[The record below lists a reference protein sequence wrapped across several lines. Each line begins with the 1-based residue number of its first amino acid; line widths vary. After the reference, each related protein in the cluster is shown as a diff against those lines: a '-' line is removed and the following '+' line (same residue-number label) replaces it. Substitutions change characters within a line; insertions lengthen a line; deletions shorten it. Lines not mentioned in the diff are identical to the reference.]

1 MNKLTS
7 LQLSQG
13 ITDLIVGLETDL
25 IANIAAYLAAGRIEE
40 DTAKW
45 KMKKLAE
52 LGKLTKQNAKT
63 ISEYAGKTPELLEL
77 TLQRAAN
84 SAIQELAPGLKR
96 MVQEGLIDKRATPSM
111 SGNMLNSLKMLQKQ
125 AKKDLNLTNTTM
137 KYKAKNAAMQVIN
150 RTAELANKQEYIDS
164 LNKAAGK
171 VVTGIEARQSAMRE
185 CIGEMTQKG
194 IPAFVDK
201 TGRNWTP
208 EAYTNMCIRSTVG
221 SVAKETQFSLMDEYG
236 LDLVE
241 VSSHSGARPLC
252 AKDQGKIFNRNGGG
266 GYTTDLDGKRIKFYA
281 WRSSSYGKPAGLL
294 GINCGHQIYPF
305 LPGISVQTYFP
316 YDEKENAEQ
325 YEKICNQRALER
337 KVRASKRECTSLDT
351 LGDKEGFGK
360 AAYKLKQQEQQ
371 LKSYCEKNG
380 LAYKP
385 DRTAT
390 PGYGRSQA
398 AKTTASYKAAVK
410 AEQEKIKQLE
420 IDKFDNTVI
429 IDKYKSSKK
438 FKLSEEISPD
448 LAKQSGVKIIK
459 SETISETVNGK
470 VTDAA
475 NKVIED
481 IKGLKGK
488 ILSFSYGDAG
498 EGALASCN
506 FNALTAQN
514 SIVLDEAIFSNSDA
528 LSKALSN
535 DYVTGLSYETD
546 NIESLIA
553 HEIGHAAH
561 NVLALKKC
569 GFKYGEPLTILQAEI
584 FKEER
589 EKIIEKVYEI
599 AFSDE
604 TVDEIFD
611 ACRKQLGKMAENPSE
626 LISQSFGNYYYGTT
640 KSPIAT
646 KIVKYFKKELKSDE

>member
-63 ISEYAGKTPELLEL
+63 IAEYAGKTPELLEL

-96 MVQEGLIDKRATPSM
+96 MMQEGLVDKRATPSM

-125 AKKDLNLTNTTM
+125 AKKDLNITNTTM

-164 LNKAAGK
+164 LNKVAGK
-171 VVTGIEARQSAMRE
+171 VVTGIEARQSAMRQ
-185 CIGEMTQKG
+185 CISEMTDKG

-201 TGRNWTP
+201 KGRNWTP

-221 SVAKETQFSLMDEYG
+221 SVAKETQFAVMDDYG

-266 GYTTDLDGKRIKFYA
+266 GYTTDLDGKRIKFYS
-281 WRSSSYGKPAGLL
+281 WRSSSYGKPAGIL

-337 KVRASKRECTSLDT
+337 KVRASKRECTALDT
-351 LGDKEGFGK
+351 LGDKEGFDR

-380 LAYKP
+380 LTYKP

-410 AEQEKIKQLE
+410 AEQEQIKLIDVDKSAESGIIKTRQLAQKKKFNYRDFDE
-420 IDKFDNTVI
+420 VIDVKSVDDLKAFTAEKMGISHISGIDKLKNGKQAHELLSTVEELSQMHGKRFSRISMIDYGDNNIV
-429 IDKYKSSKK
+429 
-438 FKLSEEISPD
+438 
-448 LAKQSGVKIIK
+448 A
-459 SETISETVNGK
+459 ETVGNELRLN
-470 VTDAA
+470 VQYL
-475 NKVIED
+475 NRP
-481 IKGLKGK
+481 
-488 ILSFSYGDAG
+488 
-498 EGALASCN
+498 GALKA
-506 FNALTAQN
+506 
-514 SIVLDEAIFSNSDA
+514 ILDEWDA
-528 LSKALSN
+528 SGYIPKGCNVN
-535 DYVTGLSYETD
+535 DYVAKHEYYHLLTQDMIDEPHSKIETLVKRAVNDRCEIISENGRYDCYEFVADLLSAKT
-546 NIESLIA
+546 L
-553 HEIGHAAH
+553 
-561 NVLALKKC
+561 
-569 GFKYGEPLTILQAEI
+569 
-584 FKEER
+584 
-589 EKIIEKVYEI
+589 
-599 AFSDE
+599 
-604 TVDEIFD
+604 
-611 ACRKQLGKMAENPSE
+611 
-626 LISQSFGNYYYGTT
+626 T
-640 KSPIAT
+640 KSQKKLKDSIM
-646 KIVKYFKKELKSDE
+646 KILETRR

>member
-63 ISEYAGKTPELLEL
+63 IAEYAGKTPELLEL

-96 MVQEGLIDKRATPSM
+96 MVQEGLIDRRATPSM

-164 LNKAAGK
+164 LNKATGK

-201 TGRNWTP
+201 NGRNWTP

-337 KVRASKRECTSLDT
+337 KVRASKRECTTLDT
-351 LGDKEGFGK
+351 LGDKEGFDK

-380 LAYKP
+380 LTYKP
-385 DRTAT
+385 DRMAT

-410 AEQEKIKQLE
+410 AEQEQIKL
-420 IDKFDNTVI
+420 IDVDKFDNTVI

-459 SETISETVNGK
+459 SETISETVNEK

-514 SIVLDEAIFSNSDA
+514 SIVLNEAIFSNSDA

>member
-13 ITDLIVGLETDL
+13 IADLIVGLETDL
-25 IANIAAYLAAGRIEE
+25 IANIAAYLAAGKIEE

-63 ISEYAGKTPELLEL
+63 IAEYAGKTPELLEL

-96 MVQEGLIDKRATPSM
+96 MVQEGLIDRRATPSM
-111 SGNMLNSLKMLQKQ
+111 SSNMLNSLKMLQKQ

-164 LNKAAGK
+164 LNKATGK

-201 TGRNWTP
+201 NGRNWSP

-236 LDLVE
+236 LDLIE

-294 GINCGHQIYPF
+294 GINCGHQLYPF

-351 LGDKEGFGK
+351 LGDKEGFDK

-410 AEQEKIKQLE
+410 AEQEQIKL
-420 IDKFDNTVI
+420 IDVDNSAVNDI
-429 IDKYKSSKK
+429 IRSSGKGKSINKSEHYYENYGEVNINDGKAVSSELKK
-438 FKLSEEISPD
+438 FITEESQSPIEKCRVINKRGKMYTVYGDEYTVNTGLLGDEMDGSINIHNHVKGQSQYSFSKEDLVESIRDGSYISYACDEKYLYTMIIKNKTPAD
-448 LAKQSGVKIIK
+448 LAEQLYEEARLEV
-459 SETISETVNGK
+459 
-470 VTDAA
+470 D
-475 NKVIED
+475 D
-481 IKGLKGK
+481 IL
-488 ILSFSYGDAG
+488 F
-498 EGALASCN
+498 
-506 FNALTAQN
+506 
-514 SIVLDEAIFSNSDA
+514 
-528 LSKALSN
+528 
-535 DYVTGLSYETD
+535 
-546 NIESLIA
+546 
-553 HEIGHAAH
+553 H
-561 NVLALKKC
+561 N
-569 GFKYGEPLTILQAEI
+569 P
-584 FKEER
+584 
-589 EKIIEKVYEI
+589 
-599 AFSDE
+599 
-604 TVDEIFD
+604 
-611 ACRKQLGKMAENPSE
+611 E
-626 LISQSFGNYYYGTT
+626 LIPLGDEQHERIKRACEKLG
-640 KSPIAT
+640 IAY
-646 KIVKYFKKELKSDE
+646 KRSKLP

>member
-25 IANIAAYLAAGRIEE
+25 IANIAAYLAAGKIEE

-63 ISEYAGKTPELLEL
+63 IAEYAGKTPELLEL

-96 MVQEGLIDKRATPSM
+96 MMQEGLVDKRATPSM

-125 AKKDLNLTNTTM
+125 AKKDLNITNTTM

-164 LNKAAGK
+164 LNKVAGK
-171 VVTGIEARQSAMRE
+171 VVTGIEARQSAMRQ
-185 CIGEMTQKG
+185 CISEMTDKG

-201 TGRNWTP
+201 KGRNWTP

-221 SVAKETQFSLMDEYG
+221 SVAKETQFAVMDDYG

-266 GYTTDLDGKRIKFYA
+266 GYTTDLDGKRIKFYS
-281 WRSSSYGKPAGLL
+281 WRSSSYGKPAGIL

-316 YDEKENAEQ
+316 YGEKENAEQ

-337 KVRASKRECTSLDT
+337 KVRASKRECTALDT
-351 LGDKEGFGK
+351 LGDKEGFDR

-380 LAYKP
+380 LTYKP

-410 AEQEKIKQLE
+410 AEQEQIKLIDVDKSAESGIIKTRQLAQKKKFNYRDFDE
-420 IDKFDNTVI
+420 VIDVKSVDDLKAFTAEKMGISHISGIDKLKNGKQAHELLSTVEELSQMHGKRFSRISMIDYGDNNIV
-429 IDKYKSSKK
+429 
-438 FKLSEEISPD
+438 
-448 LAKQSGVKIIK
+448 A
-459 SETISETVNGK
+459 ETVGNELRLN
-470 VTDAA
+470 VQYL
-475 NKVIED
+475 NRP
-481 IKGLKGK
+481 
-488 ILSFSYGDAG
+488 
-498 EGALASCN
+498 GALKA
-506 FNALTAQN
+506 
-514 SIVLDEAIFSNSDA
+514 ILDEWDA
-528 LSKALSN
+528 SGYIPKGCNVN
-535 DYVTGLSYETD
+535 DYVAKHEYYHLLTQDMIDEPHSKIETLVKRAVNDRCEIISENGRYDCYEFVADLLSAKT
-546 NIESLIA
+546 L
-553 HEIGHAAH
+553 
-561 NVLALKKC
+561 
-569 GFKYGEPLTILQAEI
+569 
-584 FKEER
+584 
-589 EKIIEKVYEI
+589 
-599 AFSDE
+599 
-604 TVDEIFD
+604 
-611 ACRKQLGKMAENPSE
+611 
-626 LISQSFGNYYYGTT
+626 T
-640 KSPIAT
+640 KSQKKLKDSIM
-646 KIVKYFKKELKSDE
+646 KILETRR

>member
-13 ITDLIVGLETDL
+13 IADLIVGLETDL
-25 IANIAAYLAAGRIEE
+25 IANIAAYLAAGKIEE

-63 ISEYAGKTPELLEL
+63 IAEYAGKTPELLEL

-96 MVQEGLIDKRATPSM
+96 MVQEGLIDRRATPSM

-164 LNKAAGK
+164 LNKATGK

-305 LPGISVQTYFP
+305 LPSISVQTYFP

-351 LGDKEGFGK
+351 LGDKEGFDK

-380 LAYKP
+380 LTYKP

-410 AEQEKIKQLE
+410 AEQDQIKLLENDESDIIGQVRRTAKSAVINKKVIPYNKLDDKIKNSFDQGLKNAHPDVARVLSTIKE
-420 IDKFDNTVI
+420 KTDYIYSDSRKSYYRPLLNYVSIKKGIPPGTLAHELFHKIDKMNNIT
-429 IDKYKSSKK
+429 
-438 FKLSEEISPD
+438 SP
-448 LAKQSGVKIIK
+448 
-459 SETISETVNGK
+459 N
-470 VTDAA
+470 
-475 NKVIED
+475 
-481 IKGLKGK
+481 
-488 ILSFSYGDAG
+488 SY
-498 EGALASCN
+498 
-506 FNALTAQN
+506 
-514 SIVLDEAIFSNSDA
+514 I
-528 LSKALSN
+528 SKALADDWNNLLTASKGN
-535 DYVTGLSYETD
+535 IVAYLANRYPKAFTLDVKGRVILKNKYRGISDIISGLTKD
-546 NIESLIA
+546 NINLGFHHSAKYWSVSGKLEKEAWAQFGRVYFDNDSEVVKMMQDIFTNFDQSA
-553 HEIGHAAH
+553 IM
-561 NVLALKKC
+561 ALK
-569 GFKYGEPLTILQAEI
+569 G
-584 FKEER
+584 
-589 EKIIEKVYEI
+589 
-599 AFSDE
+599 
-604 TVDEIFD
+604 
-611 ACRKQLGKMAENPSE
+611 
-626 LISQSFGNYYYGTT
+626 
-640 KSPIAT
+640 
-646 KIVKYFKKELKSDE
+646 VK

>member
-351 LGDKEGFGK
+351 LGDKEGFDK

>member
-63 ISEYAGKTPELLEL
+63 IAEYAGKTPELLEL

-96 MVQEGLIDKRATPSM
+96 MVQEGLIDRRATPSM
-111 SGNMLNSLKMLQKQ
+111 SDNMLNSLKMLQKQ

-185 CIGEMTQKG
+185 CISKMTQKG

-201 TGRNWTP
+201 NGRNWSP

-221 SVAKETQFSLMDEYG
+221 SVAKETQFSIMDEYG

-266 GYTTDLDGKRIKFYA
+266 GYTTDLDGKRIKFYS

-351 LGDKEGFGK
+351 LGDKEGFDK

-380 LAYKP
+380 LTYKP

-398 AKTTASYKAAVK
+398 AKTTVSYKAAVK
-410 AEQEKIKQLE
+410 AEQEQIKLIDVDKSAESGIIKTRQLAQKKKFNYRDFDE
-420 IDKFDNTVI
+420 VIDVKSVDDLKAFTAEKMGISHISGIDKLKNGKQAHELLSTVEELSQMHGKRFSRISMIDYGDNNIV
-429 IDKYKSSKK
+429 
-438 FKLSEEISPD
+438 
-448 LAKQSGVKIIK
+448 A
-459 SETISETVNGK
+459 ETVGNELRLN
-470 VTDAA
+470 VQYL
-475 NKVIED
+475 NRP
-481 IKGLKGK
+481 
-488 ILSFSYGDAG
+488 
-498 EGALASCN
+498 GALKA
-506 FNALTAQN
+506 
-514 SIVLDEAIFSNSDA
+514 ILDEWDA
-528 LSKALSN
+528 SGYIPKGCNVN
-535 DYVTGLSYETD
+535 DYVAKHEYYHLLTQDMIDEPHSKIETLIKRAVNDRCEIISENGRYDCYEFVADLLSAKT
-546 NIESLIA
+546 L
-553 HEIGHAAH
+553 
-561 NVLALKKC
+561 
-569 GFKYGEPLTILQAEI
+569 
-584 FKEER
+584 
-589 EKIIEKVYEI
+589 
-599 AFSDE
+599 
-604 TVDEIFD
+604 
-611 ACRKQLGKMAENPSE
+611 
-626 LISQSFGNYYYGTT
+626 T
-640 KSPIAT
+640 KSQKKLKDSIM
-646 KIVKYFKKELKSDE
+646 KILETRR

>member
-63 ISEYAGKTPELLEL
+63 IAEYAGKTPELLEL

-96 MVQEGLIDKRATPSM
+96 MVQEGLIDRRATPSM
-111 SGNMLNSLKMLQKQ
+111 SDNMLNSLKMLQKQ

-185 CIGEMTQKG
+185 CISEMTQKG

-201 TGRNWTP
+201 NGRNWSP
-208 EAYTNMCIRSTVG
+208 EAYTNMCIRSTLG

-266 GYTTDLDGKRIKFYA
+266 GYTTDLDGKRIKFYS

-351 LGDKEGFGK
+351 LGDKEGFDK

-371 LKSYCEKNG
+371 LKSYCEKNW

-398 AKTTASYKAAVK
+398 AKTTAGYKRQLEVEKLKTELFDVDKCTDDVIMKLNGKLSDREARQWYLEQDRRIPEMIDKTLPLEEQAK
-410 AEQEKIKQLE
+410 QAFELRNKFRTQTRDLMKDQEKRKKLDRE
-420 IDKFDNTVI
+420 EPN
-429 IDKYKSSKK
+429 KSFEELINKK
-438 FKLSEEISPD
+438 MREKKLSREEAYKD
-448 LAKQSGVKIIK
+448 IIK
-459 SETISETVNGK
+459 TASKTRKTVNEK
-470 VTDAA
+470 L
-475 NKVIED
+475 
-481 IKGLKGK
+481 GL
-488 ILSFSYGDAG
+488 
-498 EGALASCN
+498 E
-506 FNALTAQN
+506 
-514 SIVLDEAIFSNSDA
+514 
-528 LSKALSN
+528 
-535 DYVTGLSYETD
+535 
-546 NIESLIA
+546 
-553 HEIGHAAH
+553 
-561 NVLALKKC
+561 
-569 GFKYGEPLTILQAEI
+569 
-584 FKEER
+584 
-589 EKIIEKVYEI
+589 
-599 AFSDE
+599 
-604 TVDEIFD
+604 
-611 ACRKQLGKMAENPSE
+611 
-626 LISQSFGNYYYGTT
+626 
-640 KSPIAT
+640 
-646 KIVKYFKKELKSDE
+646 

>member
-52 LGKLTKQNAKT
+52 LGKLTKQNVKT
-63 ISEYAGKTPELLEL
+63 IAEYAGKTPELLEL

-96 MVQEGLIDKRATPSM
+96 MVQEGLIDRRATPSM
-111 SGNMLNSLKMLQKQ
+111 SDNMLNSLKMLQKQ

-164 LNKAAGK
+164 LNKATGK

-201 TGRNWTP
+201 NGRNWTP

-236 LDLVE
+236 LDLIE

-351 LGDKEGFGK
+351 LGDKEGFDK

-380 LAYKP
+380 LTYKP

-410 AEQEKIKQLE
+410 AEQEQIKLIDVDKSAESGIIKTRQLAQKKKFNYRDFDE
-420 IDKFDNTVI
+420 VIDVKSVDDLKAFTAEKMGISHISGIDKLKNGKQAHELLSTVEELSQMHGKRFSRISMIDYGDNNIV
-429 IDKYKSSKK
+429 
-438 FKLSEEISPD
+438 
-448 LAKQSGVKIIK
+448 A
-459 SETISETVNGK
+459 ETVGNELRLN
-470 VTDAA
+470 VQYL
-475 NKVIED
+475 NRP
-481 IKGLKGK
+481 
-488 ILSFSYGDAG
+488 
-498 EGALASCN
+498 GALKA
-506 FNALTAQN
+506 
-514 SIVLDEAIFSNSDA
+514 ILDEWDA
-528 LSKALSN
+528 SGYIPKGCNVN
-535 DYVTGLSYETD
+535 DYVAKHEYYHLLTQDMIDEPHSKIETLIKRAVNDRCEIISENGRYDCYEFVADLLSAKT
-546 NIESLIA
+546 L
-553 HEIGHAAH
+553 
-561 NVLALKKC
+561 
-569 GFKYGEPLTILQAEI
+569 
-584 FKEER
+584 
-589 EKIIEKVYEI
+589 
-599 AFSDE
+599 
-604 TVDEIFD
+604 
-611 ACRKQLGKMAENPSE
+611 
-626 LISQSFGNYYYGTT
+626 T
-640 KSPIAT
+640 KSQKKLKDSIM
-646 KIVKYFKKELKSDE
+646 KILETRR

>member
-13 ITDLIVGLETDL
+13 MTDLIVGLETDL

-63 ISEYAGKTPELLEL
+63 IAEYAGKTPELLEL

-96 MVQEGLIDKRATPSM
+96 MVQEGLIDRRATPSM
-111 SGNMLNSLKMLQKQ
+111 SSNMLNSLKMLQKQ

-164 LNKAAGK
+164 LNKATGK

-201 TGRNWTP
+201 NGRNWSP

-266 GYTTDLDGKRIKFYA
+266 GYTTDLDGKRIKFYS

-316 YDEKENAEQ
+316 YDEKENAKQ

-337 KVRASKRECTSLDT
+337 KVRASKRECTTLDT
-351 LGDKEGFGK
+351 LGDKEGFDK

-371 LKSYCEKNG
+371 LKAYCQENG
-380 LAYKP
+380 LTYKP

-410 AEQEKIKQLE
+410 AEQEQIKL
-420 IDKFDNTVI
+420 IDVDNSAVNDI
-429 IDKYKSSKK
+429 IRSSGKGKSINKSEHYYENYGEVNINDGKAVSSELKK
-438 FKLSEEISPD
+438 FITEESQSPIEKCRVINKRGKMYTVYGDEYTVNTGLLGDEMDGSINIHNHVKGQSQYSFSKEDLVESIRDGSYISYACDEKYLYTMIIKNKTPAD
-448 LAKQSGVKIIK
+448 LAEQLYEEARLEV
-459 SETISETVNGK
+459 
-470 VTDAA
+470 D
-475 NKVIED
+475 D
-481 IKGLKGK
+481 IL
-488 ILSFSYGDAG
+488 F
-498 EGALASCN
+498 
-506 FNALTAQN
+506 
-514 SIVLDEAIFSNSDA
+514 
-528 LSKALSN
+528 
-535 DYVTGLSYETD
+535 
-546 NIESLIA
+546 
-553 HEIGHAAH
+553 H
-561 NVLALKKC
+561 N
-569 GFKYGEPLTILQAEI
+569 P
-584 FKEER
+584 
-589 EKIIEKVYEI
+589 
-599 AFSDE
+599 
-604 TVDEIFD
+604 
-611 ACRKQLGKMAENPSE
+611 E
-626 LISQSFGNYYYGTT
+626 LIPLGDEQHERIKRACEKLG
-640 KSPIAT
+640 IAY
-646 KIVKYFKKELKSDE
+646 KRSKLP

>member
-1 MNKLTS
+1 
-7 LQLSQG
+7 
-13 ITDLIVGLETDL
+13 
-25 IANIAAYLAAGRIEE
+25 
-40 DTAKW
+40 
-45 KMKKLAE
+45 
-52 LGKLTKQNAKT
+52 
-63 ISEYAGKTPELLEL
+63 
-77 TLQRAAN
+77 
-84 SAIQELAPGLKR
+84 
-96 MVQEGLIDKRATPSM
+96 M

-351 LGDKEGFGK
+351 LGDKEGFDK

-410 AEQEKIKQLE
+410 TEEDQIKLIDIDNSAVDDIIRSSGKGKSVNRSEHHYENYGEVDINDGKAVSSELKKFITEESESPIEKCRVINKRGKMYTVYGDEYTVNTGLLGDEMDGSINIHNHVKGQSQYSFSKEDLIESIRDGSYISYACDEKYLYTMIIKNKTPTDLAEQLYEEARLE
-420 IDKFDNTVI
+420 VD
-429 IDKYKSSKK
+429 
-438 FKLSEEISPD
+438 
-448 LAKQSGVKIIK
+448 
-459 SETISETVNGK
+459 
-470 VTDAA
+470 
-475 NKVIED
+475 D
-481 IKGLKGK
+481 IL
-488 ILSFSYGDAG
+488 F
-498 EGALASCN
+498 
-506 FNALTAQN
+506 
-514 SIVLDEAIFSNSDA
+514 
-528 LSKALSN
+528 
-535 DYVTGLSYETD
+535 
-546 NIESLIA
+546 
-553 HEIGHAAH
+553 H
-561 NVLALKKC
+561 N
-569 GFKYGEPLTILQAEI
+569 P
-584 FKEER
+584 
-589 EKIIEKVYEI
+589 
-599 AFSDE
+599 
-604 TVDEIFD
+604 
-611 ACRKQLGKMAENPSE
+611 E
-626 LISQSFGNYYYGTT
+626 LIPLGDEQHERIKRACEKLG
-640 KSPIAT
+640 IAY
-646 KIVKYFKKELKSDE
+646 KRSKLP

>member
-63 ISEYAGKTPELLEL
+63 IAEYAGKTPELLEL

-96 MVQEGLIDKRATPSM
+96 MVQEGLIDRRATPSM
-111 SGNMLNSLKMLQKQ
+111 SDNMLNSLKMLQKQ

-185 CIGEMTQKG
+185 CISKMTQKG

-201 TGRNWTP
+201 NGRNWSP

-221 SVAKETQFSLMDEYG
+221 SVAKETQFSIMDEYG

-266 GYTTDLDGKRIKFYA
+266 GYTTDLDGKRIKFYS

-316 YDEKENAEQ
+316 YDEKENAER

-351 LGDKEGFGK
+351 LGDKEGFDK

-380 LAYKP
+380 LTFKP

-398 AKTTASYKAAVK
+398 AKTTVSYKAAVK
-410 AEQEKIKQLE
+410 AEQEQIKL
-420 IDKFDNTVI
+420 IDVDNSAVNDI
-429 IDKYKSSKK
+429 IRASGKGKSINKSEHHYENYGEVDINDGKAVSSELKK
-438 FKLSEEISPD
+438 FITEESESPIEKCRVINKRGKMYTVYGDEYTVNTGLLGDEMDGSINIHNHVKGQSQYSFSKEDLIESIRDGSYISYACDEKYLYTMIIKNKIPAD
-448 LAKQSGVKIIK
+448 LAEQLYEEARLEV
-459 SETISETVNGK
+459 
-470 VTDAA
+470 D
-475 NKVIED
+475 D
-481 IKGLKGK
+481 IL
-488 ILSFSYGDAG
+488 F
-498 EGALASCN
+498 
-506 FNALTAQN
+506 
-514 SIVLDEAIFSNSDA
+514 
-528 LSKALSN
+528 
-535 DYVTGLSYETD
+535 
-546 NIESLIA
+546 
-553 HEIGHAAH
+553 H
-561 NVLALKKC
+561 N
-569 GFKYGEPLTILQAEI
+569 P
-584 FKEER
+584 
-589 EKIIEKVYEI
+589 
-599 AFSDE
+599 
-604 TVDEIFD
+604 
-611 ACRKQLGKMAENPSE
+611 E
-626 LISQSFGNYYYGTT
+626 LIPLGDEQHERIKRACEKLG
-640 KSPIAT
+640 IAY
-646 KIVKYFKKELKSDE
+646 KRSKLP

>member
-1 MNKLTS
+1 MNNLIS

-25 IANIAAYLAAGRIEE
+25 IANIAAYLAAGKIEE

-63 ISEYAGKTPELLEL
+63 ITEYAGKTPELLEL

-84 SAIQELAPGLKR
+84 SAIQELAPGIKR

-111 SGNMLNSLKMLQKQ
+111 SNNMLNSLKMLQKQ

-150 RTAELANKQEYIDS
+150 RTAELVNKQEYIDS

-171 VVTGIEARQSAMRE
+171 VVTGIEARQSAMRD

-201 TGRNWTP
+201 KGRNWTP

-221 SVAKETQFSLMDEYG
+221 SVAKETQFAMMDDYG
-236 LDLVE
+236 LDLIE

-266 GYTTDLDGKRIKFYA
+266 GYTTDLDGKRIKFYS
-281 WRSSSYGKPAGLL
+281 WRSSSYGKPAGIL

-325 YEKICNQRALER
+325 YDKICKQRELER
-337 KVRASKRECTSLDT
+337 RVRATKRECTSLDT
-351 LGDKEGFGK
+351 LGDKEGFDK

-371 LKSYCEKNG
+371 LKAYCQENG
-380 LAYKP
+380 LTYKP

-420 IDKFDNTVI
+420 VDKAQKNAIIKEKENSFRNDIRNGNIKKDIDPNQQKKHVTGKVWKNQVKQAIDAIKADPNTKLKPKSRLLDNIDPQTI
-429 IDKYKSSKK
+429 IDNYAGTGELEFRKNSKYPDEFIELPFDVGVTFDKK
-438 FKLSEEISPD
+438 L
-448 LAKQSGVKIIK
+448 GRYVKTRTVQIK
-459 SETISETVNGK
+459 YSDRGTHIFPTKER
-470 VTDAA
+470 
-475 NKVIED
+475 
-481 IKGLKGK
+481 
-488 ILSFSYGDAG
+488 GD
-498 EGALASCN
+498 
-506 FNALTAQN
+506 
-514 SIVLDEAIFSNSDA
+514 
-528 LSKALSN
+528 K
-535 DYVTGLSYETD
+535 
-546 NIESLIA
+546 
-553 HEIGHAAH
+553 
-561 NVLALKKC
+561 
-569 GFKYGEPLTILQAEI
+569 
-584 FKEER
+584 
-589 EKIIEKVYEI
+589 
-599 AFSDE
+599 
-604 TVDEIFD
+604 
-611 ACRKQLGKMAENPSE
+611 
-626 LISQSFGNYYYGTT
+626 
-640 KSPIAT
+640 
-646 KIVKYFKKELKSDE
+646 

>member
-25 IANIAAYLAAGRIEE
+25 IANIAAYLAAGKIEE

-52 LGKLTKQNAKT
+52 LGTLTKQNAKT
-63 ISEYAGKTPELLEL
+63 IAEYAGKTPELLEL

-96 MVQEGLIDKRATPSM
+96 MVQEGLVDKRATPSM

-164 LNKAAGK
+164 LNKATGK

-185 CIGEMTQKG
+185 CIGEMAQKG

-201 TGRNWTP
+201 NGRNWTP

-266 GYTTDLDGKRIKFYA
+266 GYTTDLDGKRIKFYS

-316 YDEKENAEQ
+316 YNEKENAEQ
-325 YEKICNQRALER
+325 YEKTCKQRALER
-337 KVRASKRECTSLDT
+337 KVRASKRECTTLDT
-351 LGDKEGFGK
+351 LGDKEGFDK

-371 LKSYCEKNG
+371 LKNYCEKNG
-380 LAYKP
+380 LTYKP

-410 AEQEKIKQLE
+410 AEQEQIKL
-420 IDKFDNTVI
+420 IDVDKSAFDDI
-429 IDKYKSSKK
+429 IRSSGKGKSINRSEHYYKNYGEVDINDGKAVSSELKK
-438 FKLSEEISPD
+438 FITEESESPIEKCRVINKRGKMYTVYGDEYTVNTGLLGDEMDGSINIHNHVKGQSQYSFSKEDLIESVRDGSYISYACDEKYLYTMIIKNKIPAD
-448 LAKQSGVKIIK
+448 LAEQLYEEARLEV
-459 SETISETVNGK
+459 
-470 VTDAA
+470 D
-475 NKVIED
+475 D
-481 IKGLKGK
+481 IL
-488 ILSFSYGDAG
+488 F
-498 EGALASCN
+498 
-506 FNALTAQN
+506 
-514 SIVLDEAIFSNSDA
+514 
-528 LSKALSN
+528 
-535 DYVTGLSYETD
+535 
-546 NIESLIA
+546 
-553 HEIGHAAH
+553 H
-561 NVLALKKC
+561 N
-569 GFKYGEPLTILQAEI
+569 P
-584 FKEER
+584 
-589 EKIIEKVYEI
+589 
-599 AFSDE
+599 
-604 TVDEIFD
+604 
-611 ACRKQLGKMAENPSE
+611 E
-626 LISQSFGNYYYGTT
+626 LISLGDEQHERIKRACEKLG
-640 KSPIAT
+640 IAY
-646 KIVKYFKKELKSDE
+646 KRSKLP

>member
-1 MNKLTS
+1 MVTAMNKLTS

-13 ITDLIVGLETDL
+13 MTDLIVGLETDL

-63 ISEYAGKTPELLEL
+63 IAEYAGKTPELLEL

-96 MVQEGLIDKRATPSM
+96 MVQEGLIDRRATPSM

-201 TGRNWTP
+201 NGRNWTP

-351 LGDKEGFGK
+351 LGDKEGFDK

-410 AEQEKIKQLE
+410 TEEDQIKLIDIDNSAVDDIIRSSGKGKSVNRSEHHYENYGEVDINDGKAVSSELKKFITEESESPIEKCRVINKRGKMYTVYGDEYTVNTGLLGDEMDGSINIHNHVKGQSQYSFSKEDLIESIRDGSYISYACDEKYLYTMIIKNKTPTDLAEQLYEEARLE
-420 IDKFDNTVI
+420 VD
-429 IDKYKSSKK
+429 
-438 FKLSEEISPD
+438 
-448 LAKQSGVKIIK
+448 
-459 SETISETVNGK
+459 
-470 VTDAA
+470 
-475 NKVIED
+475 D
-481 IKGLKGK
+481 IL
-488 ILSFSYGDAG
+488 F
-498 EGALASCN
+498 
-506 FNALTAQN
+506 
-514 SIVLDEAIFSNSDA
+514 
-528 LSKALSN
+528 
-535 DYVTGLSYETD
+535 
-546 NIESLIA
+546 
-553 HEIGHAAH
+553 H
-561 NVLALKKC
+561 N
-569 GFKYGEPLTILQAEI
+569 P
-584 FKEER
+584 
-589 EKIIEKVYEI
+589 
-599 AFSDE
+599 
-604 TVDEIFD
+604 
-611 ACRKQLGKMAENPSE
+611 E
-626 LISQSFGNYYYGTT
+626 LIPLGDEQHERIKRACEKLG
-640 KSPIAT
+640 IAY
-646 KIVKYFKKELKSDE
+646 KRSKLP

>member
-25 IANIAAYLAAGRIEE
+25 IANIAAYLAAGKIEE

-63 ISEYAGKTPELLEL
+63 IAEYAGKTPELLEL

-96 MVQEGLIDKRATPSM
+96 MVQEGLIDRRATPSM
-111 SGNMLNSLKMLQKQ
+111 SDNMLNSLKMLQKQ

-164 LNKAAGK
+164 LNKATGK

-201 TGRNWTP
+201 NGRNWSP

-266 GYTTDLDGKRIKFYA
+266 GYTTDLDGKRIKFYS

-337 KVRASKRECTSLDT
+337 KVRASKRECTTLDT
-351 LGDKEGFGK
+351 LGDKEGFDK

-380 LAYKP
+380 LTYKP

-398 AKTTASYKAAVK
+398 AKTTAGYKAAVK
-410 AEQEKIKQLE
+410 AEQEQIKLIDVDKSAESGIIKTRQLAQKKKFNYRDFDE
-420 IDKFDNTVI
+420 VIDVKSVDDLKAFTAEKMGISHISGIDKLKNGKQAHELLSTVEELSQMHGKRFSRISMIDYGDNNIV
-429 IDKYKSSKK
+429 
-438 FKLSEEISPD
+438 
-448 LAKQSGVKIIK
+448 A
-459 SETISETVNGK
+459 ETVGNELRLN
-470 VTDAA
+470 VQYL
-475 NKVIED
+475 NRP
-481 IKGLKGK
+481 
-488 ILSFSYGDAG
+488 
-498 EGALASCN
+498 GALKA
-506 FNALTAQN
+506 
-514 SIVLDEAIFSNSDA
+514 ILDEWDA
-528 LSKALSN
+528 SGYIPKGCNVN
-535 DYVTGLSYETD
+535 DYVAKHEYYHLLTQDMIDEPHSKIETLVKRAVNDRCEIISENGRYDCYEFVADLLSAKT
-546 NIESLIA
+546 L
-553 HEIGHAAH
+553 
-561 NVLALKKC
+561 
-569 GFKYGEPLTILQAEI
+569 
-584 FKEER
+584 
-589 EKIIEKVYEI
+589 
-599 AFSDE
+599 
-604 TVDEIFD
+604 
-611 ACRKQLGKMAENPSE
+611 
-626 LISQSFGNYYYGTT
+626 T
-640 KSPIAT
+640 KSQKKLKDSIM
-646 KIVKYFKKELKSDE
+646 KILETRR

>member
-1 MNKLTS
+1 M
-7 LQLSQG
+7 
-13 ITDLIVGLETDL
+13 
-25 IANIAAYLAAGRIEE
+25 
-40 DTAKW
+40 
-45 KMKKLAE
+45 
-52 LGKLTKQNAKT
+52 
-63 ISEYAGKTPELLEL
+63 
-77 TLQRAAN
+77 
-84 SAIQELAPGLKR
+84 
-96 MVQEGLIDKRATPSM
+96 
-111 SGNMLNSLKMLQKQ
+111 
-125 AKKDLNLTNTTM
+125 
-137 KYKAKNAAMQVIN
+137 
-150 RTAELANKQEYIDS
+150 
-164 LNKAAGK
+164 
-171 VVTGIEARQSAMRE
+171 
-185 CIGEMTQKG
+185 
-194 IPAFVDK
+194 
-201 TGRNWTP
+201 
-208 EAYTNMCIRSTVG
+208 
-221 SVAKETQFSLMDEYG
+221 
-236 LDLVE
+236 
-241 VSSHSGARPLC
+241 
-252 AKDQGKIFNRNGGG
+252 
-266 GYTTDLDGKRIKFYA
+266 
-281 WRSSSYGKPAGLL
+281 RSSDLSVSARYQRSDLL
-294 GINCGHQIYPF
+294 
-305 LPGISVQTYFP
+305 P
-316 YDEKENAEQ
+316 YNEKENAEQ

-351 LGDKEGFGK
+351 LGDKEGFDK

-380 LAYKP
+380 LTYKP

-410 AEQEKIKQLE
+410 AEQEQIKL
-420 IDKFDNTVI
+420 IDVDKFDNTVI

-438 FKLSEEISPD
+438 FKPSEEISPD

-584 FKEER
+584 LKEER

-646 KIVKYFKKELKSDE
+646 KIVEYFKKELKSDE

>member
-25 IANIAAYLAAGRIEE
+25 IANIAAYLAAGKIEE

-63 ISEYAGKTPELLEL
+63 IAEYAGKTPELLEL

-96 MVQEGLIDKRATPSM
+96 MMQEGLIDRRATPSM

-164 LNKAAGK
+164 LNKATGK

-201 TGRNWTP
+201 NSRNWSP

-266 GYTTDLDGKRIKFYA
+266 GYTTDLDGKRIKFYS
-281 WRSSSYGKPAGLL
+281 WRSSSYGKPEGLL
-294 GINCGHQIYPF
+294 GINCGHQLYPF

-351 LGDKEGFGK
+351 LGDKEGFDK

-410 AEQEKIKQLE
+410 TEEDQIKLIDIDNSAVDDIIRSSGKGKSVNRSEHHYENYGEVDINDGKAVSSELKKFITEESESPIEKCRVINKRGKMYTVYGDEYTVNTGLLGDEMDGSINIHNHVKGQSQYSFSKEDLIESIRDGSYISYACDEKYLYTMIIKNKTPTDLAEQLYEEARLE
-420 IDKFDNTVI
+420 VD
-429 IDKYKSSKK
+429 
-438 FKLSEEISPD
+438 
-448 LAKQSGVKIIK
+448 
-459 SETISETVNGK
+459 
-470 VTDAA
+470 
-475 NKVIED
+475 D
-481 IKGLKGK
+481 IL
-488 ILSFSYGDAG
+488 F
-498 EGALASCN
+498 
-506 FNALTAQN
+506 
-514 SIVLDEAIFSNSDA
+514 
-528 LSKALSN
+528 
-535 DYVTGLSYETD
+535 
-546 NIESLIA
+546 
-553 HEIGHAAH
+553 H
-561 NVLALKKC
+561 N
-569 GFKYGEPLTILQAEI
+569 P
-584 FKEER
+584 
-589 EKIIEKVYEI
+589 
-599 AFSDE
+599 
-604 TVDEIFD
+604 
-611 ACRKQLGKMAENPSE
+611 E
-626 LISQSFGNYYYGTT
+626 LIPLGDEQHERIKRACEKLG
-640 KSPIAT
+640 IAY
-646 KIVKYFKKELKSDE
+646 KRSKLP

>member
-25 IANIAAYLAAGRIEE
+25 IANIAAYLAAGKIEE

-63 ISEYAGKTPELLEL
+63 IAEYAGKTPELLEL

-96 MVQEGLIDKRATPSM
+96 MVQEGLIDRRATPSM
-111 SGNMLNSLKMLQKQ
+111 SSNMLNSLKMLQKQ

-164 LNKAAGK
+164 LNKATGK

-201 TGRNWTP
+201 NGRNWSP

-266 GYTTDLDGKRIKFYA
+266 GYTTDLDGKRIKFYS

-316 YDEKENAEQ
+316 YDEKENAKQ

-337 KVRASKRECTSLDT
+337 KVRASKRECTTLDT
-351 LGDKEGFGK
+351 LGDKEGFDK

-410 AEQEKIKQLE
+410 AEQEQIKL
-420 IDKFDNTVI
+420 IDVDNSAVNDI
-429 IDKYKSSKK
+429 IRSSGKGKSINKSEHYYENYGEVNINDGKAVSSELKK
-438 FKLSEEISPD
+438 FITEESQSPIEKCRVINKRGKMYTVYGDEYTVNTGLLGDEMDGSINIHNHVKGQSQYSFSKEDLVESIRDGSYISYACDEKYLYTMIIKNKTPAD
-448 LAKQSGVKIIK
+448 LAEQLYEEARLEV
-459 SETISETVNGK
+459 
-470 VTDAA
+470 D
-475 NKVIED
+475 D
-481 IKGLKGK
+481 IL
-488 ILSFSYGDAG
+488 F
-498 EGALASCN
+498 
-506 FNALTAQN
+506 
-514 SIVLDEAIFSNSDA
+514 
-528 LSKALSN
+528 
-535 DYVTGLSYETD
+535 
-546 NIESLIA
+546 
-553 HEIGHAAH
+553 H
-561 NVLALKKC
+561 N
-569 GFKYGEPLTILQAEI
+569 P
-584 FKEER
+584 
-589 EKIIEKVYEI
+589 
-599 AFSDE
+599 
-604 TVDEIFD
+604 
-611 ACRKQLGKMAENPSE
+611 E
-626 LISQSFGNYYYGTT
+626 LIPLGDEQHERIKRACEKLG
-640 KSPIAT
+640 IAY
-646 KIVKYFKKELKSDE
+646 KRSKLP

>member
-25 IANIAAYLAAGRIEE
+25 IANIAAYLTAGRIEE

-63 ISEYAGKTPELLEL
+63 IAEYAGKTPELLEL

-96 MVQEGLIDKRATPSM
+96 MVQEGLIDRRATPSM

-125 AKKDLNLTNTTM
+125 AKKDLNLINTTM

-164 LNKAAGK
+164 LNKATGK

-201 TGRNWTP
+201 NGRNWTP

-266 GYTTDLDGKRIKFYA
+266 GYTTDLDGKRIKFYS

-337 KVRASKRECTSLDT
+337 KVRASKRECTTLDT
-351 LGDKEGFGK
+351 LGDKEGFDR

-380 LAYKP
+380 LTYKP

-398 AKTTASYKAAVK
+398 AKTTAGYKRQLEVEKLKTELFDVDKCTDDVIMKLNGKLSDREARQWYLEQDRRIPEMIDKTLPLEEQAK
-410 AEQEKIKQLE
+410 QAFELRNKFRTQTRDLMKDQEKRKKLDIE
-420 IDKFDNTVI
+420 EPN
-429 IDKYKSSKK
+429 KSFEELINKK
-438 FKLSEEISPD
+438 MREKKLSREEAYKD
-448 LAKQSGVKIIK
+448 IIK
-459 SETISETVNGK
+459 TASKTRKTVNEK
-470 VTDAA
+470 L
-475 NKVIED
+475 
-481 IKGLKGK
+481 GL
-488 ILSFSYGDAG
+488 
-498 EGALASCN
+498 E
-506 FNALTAQN
+506 
-514 SIVLDEAIFSNSDA
+514 
-528 LSKALSN
+528 
-535 DYVTGLSYETD
+535 
-546 NIESLIA
+546 
-553 HEIGHAAH
+553 
-561 NVLALKKC
+561 
-569 GFKYGEPLTILQAEI
+569 
-584 FKEER
+584 
-589 EKIIEKVYEI
+589 
-599 AFSDE
+599 
-604 TVDEIFD
+604 
-611 ACRKQLGKMAENPSE
+611 
-626 LISQSFGNYYYGTT
+626 
-640 KSPIAT
+640 
-646 KIVKYFKKELKSDE
+646 

>member
-351 LGDKEGFGK
+351 LGDKEGFDK
-360 AAYKLKQQEQQ
+360 AAYKLNQQEQQ

-410 AEQEKIKQLE
+410 TEEDQIKLIDIDNSAVDDIIRSSGKGKSVNRSEHHYENYGEVDINDGKAVSSELKKFITEESESPIEKCRVINKRGKMYTVYGDEYTVNTGLLGDEMDGSINIHNHVKGQSQYSFSKEDLIESIRDGSYISYACDEKYLYTMIIKNKTPTDLAEQLYEEARLE
-420 IDKFDNTVI
+420 VD
-429 IDKYKSSKK
+429 
-438 FKLSEEISPD
+438 
-448 LAKQSGVKIIK
+448 
-459 SETISETVNGK
+459 
-470 VTDAA
+470 
-475 NKVIED
+475 D
-481 IKGLKGK
+481 IL
-488 ILSFSYGDAG
+488 F
-498 EGALASCN
+498 
-506 FNALTAQN
+506 
-514 SIVLDEAIFSNSDA
+514 
-528 LSKALSN
+528 
-535 DYVTGLSYETD
+535 
-546 NIESLIA
+546 
-553 HEIGHAAH
+553 H
-561 NVLALKKC
+561 N
-569 GFKYGEPLTILQAEI
+569 P
-584 FKEER
+584 
-589 EKIIEKVYEI
+589 
-599 AFSDE
+599 
-604 TVDEIFD
+604 
-611 ACRKQLGKMAENPSE
+611 E
-626 LISQSFGNYYYGTT
+626 LIPLGDEQHERIKRACEKLG
-640 KSPIAT
+640 IAY
-646 KIVKYFKKELKSDE
+646 KRSKLP

>member
-13 ITDLIVGLETDL
+13 MTDLIVGLETDL

-63 ISEYAGKTPELLEL
+63 IAEYAGKTPELLEL

-96 MVQEGLIDKRATPSM
+96 MGQEGLIDRRATPSM

-201 TGRNWTP
+201 NGRNWTP

-236 LDLVE
+236 LDLIE

-294 GINCGHQIYPF
+294 GINCGHQLYPF

-351 LGDKEGFGK
+351 LGDKEGFDK

-410 AEQEKIKQLE
+410 AEQEQIKL
-420 IDKFDNTVI
+420 IDVDNSAVNDI
-429 IDKYKSSKK
+429 IRSSGKGKSINKSEHYYENYGEVNINDGKAVSSELKK
-438 FKLSEEISPD
+438 FITEESQSPIEKCRVINKRGKMYTVYGDEYTVNTGLLGDEMDGSINIHNHVKGQSQYSFSKEDLVESIRDGSYISYACDEKYLYTMIIKNKTPAD
-448 LAKQSGVKIIK
+448 LAEQLYEEARLEV
-459 SETISETVNGK
+459 
-470 VTDAA
+470 D
-475 NKVIED
+475 D
-481 IKGLKGK
+481 IL
-488 ILSFSYGDAG
+488 F
-498 EGALASCN
+498 
-506 FNALTAQN
+506 
-514 SIVLDEAIFSNSDA
+514 
-528 LSKALSN
+528 
-535 DYVTGLSYETD
+535 
-546 NIESLIA
+546 
-553 HEIGHAAH
+553 H
-561 NVLALKKC
+561 N
-569 GFKYGEPLTILQAEI
+569 P
-584 FKEER
+584 
-589 EKIIEKVYEI
+589 
-599 AFSDE
+599 
-604 TVDEIFD
+604 
-611 ACRKQLGKMAENPSE
+611 E
-626 LISQSFGNYYYGTT
+626 LIPLGDEQHERIKRACEKLG
-640 KSPIAT
+640 IAY
-646 KIVKYFKKELKSDE
+646 KRSKLP

>member
-96 MVQEGLIDKRATPSM
+96 MVQEGLIDRRATPSM

-164 LNKAAGK
+164 LNKATGK

-201 TGRNWTP
+201 NGRNWTP

-266 GYTTDLDGKRIKFYA
+266 GYTTDLDGKRIRFYA

-325 YEKICNQRALER
+325 YDKICKQRELER
-337 KVRASKRECTSLDT
+337 RVRATKRECTSLDT
-351 LGDKEGFGK
+351 LGDKEGFDK

-410 AEQEKIKQLE
+410 TEEDQIKLIDIDNSAVDDIIRSSGKGKSVNRSEHHYENYGEVDINDGKAVSSELKKFITEESESPIEKCRVINKRGKMYTVYGDEYTVNTGLLGDEMDGSINIHNHVKGQSQYSFSKEDLIESIRDGSYISYACDEKYLYTMIIKNKTPTDLAEQLYEEARLE
-420 IDKFDNTVI
+420 VD
-429 IDKYKSSKK
+429 
-438 FKLSEEISPD
+438 
-448 LAKQSGVKIIK
+448 
-459 SETISETVNGK
+459 
-470 VTDAA
+470 
-475 NKVIED
+475 D
-481 IKGLKGK
+481 IL
-488 ILSFSYGDAG
+488 F
-498 EGALASCN
+498 
-506 FNALTAQN
+506 
-514 SIVLDEAIFSNSDA
+514 
-528 LSKALSN
+528 
-535 DYVTGLSYETD
+535 
-546 NIESLIA
+546 
-553 HEIGHAAH
+553 H
-561 NVLALKKC
+561 N
-569 GFKYGEPLTILQAEI
+569 P
-584 FKEER
+584 
-589 EKIIEKVYEI
+589 
-599 AFSDE
+599 
-604 TVDEIFD
+604 
-611 ACRKQLGKMAENPSE
+611 E
-626 LISQSFGNYYYGTT
+626 LIPLGDEQHERIKRACEKLG
-640 KSPIAT
+640 IAY
-646 KIVKYFKKELKSDE
+646 KRSKLP

>member
-25 IANIAAYLAAGRIEE
+25 IANIAAYLAAGKIEE

-63 ISEYAGKTPELLEL
+63 IAEYAGKTPELLEL

-96 MVQEGLIDKRATPSM
+96 MAQEGLIDRRATPSM

-137 KYKAKNAAMQVIN
+137 KYKAKNAAMQVNN

-164 LNKAAGK
+164 LNKATGK

-201 TGRNWTP
+201 NGRNWTP

-266 GYTTDLDGKRIKFYA
+266 GYTTDLDGKRIKFYS

-294 GINCGHQIYPF
+294 GINCGHQLYPF

-337 KVRASKRECTSLDT
+337 KVRASKRECTALDT
-351 LGDKEGFGK
+351 LGDKEGFDR

-410 AEQEKIKQLE
+410 TEEDQIKLIDIDNSAVDDIIRSSGKGKSVNRSEHHYENYGEVDINDGKAVSSELKKFITEESESPIEKCRVINKRGKMYTVYGDEYTVNTGLLGDEMDGSINIHNHVKGQSQYSFSKEDLIESIRDGSYISYACDEKYLYTMIIKNKTPTDLAEQLYEEARLE
-420 IDKFDNTVI
+420 VD
-429 IDKYKSSKK
+429 
-438 FKLSEEISPD
+438 
-448 LAKQSGVKIIK
+448 
-459 SETISETVNGK
+459 
-470 VTDAA
+470 
-475 NKVIED
+475 D
-481 IKGLKGK
+481 IL
-488 ILSFSYGDAG
+488 F
-498 EGALASCN
+498 
-506 FNALTAQN
+506 
-514 SIVLDEAIFSNSDA
+514 
-528 LSKALSN
+528 
-535 DYVTGLSYETD
+535 
-546 NIESLIA
+546 
-553 HEIGHAAH
+553 H
-561 NVLALKKC
+561 N
-569 GFKYGEPLTILQAEI
+569 P
-584 FKEER
+584 
-589 EKIIEKVYEI
+589 
-599 AFSDE
+599 
-604 TVDEIFD
+604 
-611 ACRKQLGKMAENPSE
+611 E
-626 LISQSFGNYYYGTT
+626 LIPLGDEQHERIKRACEKLG
-640 KSPIAT
+640 IAY
-646 KIVKYFKKELKSDE
+646 KRSKLP

>member
-40 DTAKW
+40 ETSKW
-45 KMKKLAE
+45 KIRKLAE

-63 ISEYAGKTPELLEL
+63 IAEYAGKTPELLEL

-96 MVQEGLIDKRATPSM
+96 MVQEGLIDRRATPSM

-266 GYTTDLDGKRIKFYA
+266 GYTTDLDGKRIKFYS

-351 LGDKEGFGK
+351 LGDKEGFDK

-380 LAYKP
+380 LTYKP

>member
-96 MVQEGLIDKRATPSM
+96 MVQEGLIDRRATPSM

-150 RTAELANKQEYIDS
+150 HTAELANKQEYIDS

-201 TGRNWTP
+201 NGRNWTP

-294 GINCGHQIYPF
+294 GINCGHQLYPF

-316 YDEKENAEQ
+316 YDEKENAKQ

-337 KVRASKRECTSLDT
+337 KVRASKRECTALDT
-351 LGDKEGFGK
+351 LGDKEGFDR

-380 LAYKP
+380 LTYKP

-410 AEQEKIKQLE
+410 AEQEQIKL
-420 IDKFDNTVI
+420 IDVDNSAVNDI
-429 IDKYKSSKK
+429 IRSSGKGKSINKSEHYYENYGEVNINDGKAVSSELKK
-438 FKLSEEISPD
+438 FITEESQSPIEKCRVINKRGKMYTVYGDEYTVNTGLLGDEMDGSINIHNHVKGQSQYSFSKEDLVESIRDGSYISYACDEKYLYTMIIKNKTPAD
-448 LAKQSGVKIIK
+448 LAEQLYEEARLEV
-459 SETISETVNGK
+459 
-470 VTDAA
+470 D
-475 NKVIED
+475 D
-481 IKGLKGK
+481 IL
-488 ILSFSYGDAG
+488 F
-498 EGALASCN
+498 
-506 FNALTAQN
+506 
-514 SIVLDEAIFSNSDA
+514 
-528 LSKALSN
+528 
-535 DYVTGLSYETD
+535 
-546 NIESLIA
+546 
-553 HEIGHAAH
+553 H
-561 NVLALKKC
+561 N
-569 GFKYGEPLTILQAEI
+569 P
-584 FKEER
+584 
-589 EKIIEKVYEI
+589 
-599 AFSDE
+599 
-604 TVDEIFD
+604 
-611 ACRKQLGKMAENPSE
+611 E
-626 LISQSFGNYYYGTT
+626 LIPLGDEQHERIKRACEKLG
-640 KSPIAT
+640 IAY
-646 KIVKYFKKELKSDE
+646 KRSKLP

>member
-13 ITDLIVGLETDL
+13 IADLIVGLETDL
-25 IANIAAYLAAGRIEE
+25 IANIAAYLAAGKIEE

-63 ISEYAGKTPELLEL
+63 IAEYAGKTPELLEL

-96 MVQEGLIDKRATPSM
+96 MMQEGLVDKRATPSM

-125 AKKDLNLTNTTM
+125 AKKDLNITNTTM

-164 LNKAAGK
+164 LNKVAGK
-171 VVTGIEARQSAMRE
+171 VVTGIEARQSAMRQ
-185 CIGEMTQKG
+185 CISEMTDKG

-201 TGRNWTP
+201 KGRNWTP

-221 SVAKETQFSLMDEYG
+221 SVAKETQFAVMDDYG

-266 GYTTDLDGKRIKFYA
+266 GYTTDLDGKRIKFYS
-281 WRSSSYGKPAGLL
+281 WRSSSYGKPAGIL

-337 KVRASKRECTSLDT
+337 KVRASKRECTALDT
-351 LGDKEGFGK
+351 LGDKEGFDR

-380 LAYKP
+380 LTYKP

-398 AKTTASYKAAVK
+398 AKTTASYKSAVK
-410 AEQEKIKQLE
+410 AEQEQIKLIDVDKSAESGIIKTRQLAQKKKFNYRDFDE
-420 IDKFDNTVI
+420 VIDVKSVDDLKAFAAEKMGISHISGIDKLKNGKQAHELLSTVEELSQMHGKRFSRISMIDYGDNNIV
-429 IDKYKSSKK
+429 
-438 FKLSEEISPD
+438 
-448 LAKQSGVKIIK
+448 A
-459 SETISETVNGK
+459 ETVGNELRLN
-470 VTDAA
+470 VQYL
-475 NKVIED
+475 NRP
-481 IKGLKGK
+481 
-488 ILSFSYGDAG
+488 
-498 EGALASCN
+498 GALKA
-506 FNALTAQN
+506 
-514 SIVLDEAIFSNSDA
+514 ILDEWDA
-528 LSKALSN
+528 SGYIPKGCNVN
-535 DYVTGLSYETD
+535 DYVAKHEYYHLLTQDMIDEPHSKIETLVKRAVNDRCEIISENGRYDCYEFVADLLSAKT
-546 NIESLIA
+546 L
-553 HEIGHAAH
+553 
-561 NVLALKKC
+561 
-569 GFKYGEPLTILQAEI
+569 
-584 FKEER
+584 
-589 EKIIEKVYEI
+589 
-599 AFSDE
+599 
-604 TVDEIFD
+604 
-611 ACRKQLGKMAENPSE
+611 
-626 LISQSFGNYYYGTT
+626 T
-640 KSPIAT
+640 KSQKKLKDSIM
-646 KIVKYFKKELKSDE
+646 KILETRR

>member
-13 ITDLIVGLETDL
+13 IADLIVGLETDL
-25 IANIAAYLAAGRIEE
+25 IANIAAYLAAGKIEE

-63 ISEYAGKTPELLEL
+63 IAEYAGKTPELLEL
-77 TLQRAAN
+77 T
-84 SAIQELAPGLKR
+84 PGLKR
-96 MVQEGLIDKRATPSM
+96 MVQEGLIDRRATPSM

-164 LNKAAGK
+164 LNKATGK

-201 TGRNWTP
+201 NGRNWSP

-221 SVAKETQFSLMDEYG
+221 SVAKEAQFSLMDEYG

-266 GYTTDLDGKRIKFYA
+266 GYTTDLDGKRIKFYS

-316 YDEKENAEQ
+316 YDEKENAKQ
-325 YEKICNQRALER
+325 YEKICSQRALER
-337 KVRASKRECTSLDT
+337 KVRASKRECTTLDT
-351 LGDKEGFGK
+351 LGDKEGFDK

-380 LAYKP
+380 LTYKP

-390 PGYGRSQA
+390 PRYGRSQA

-410 AEQEKIKQLE
+410 AEQEQIKL
-420 IDKFDNTVI
+420 IDVDKFDNTVI

>member
-13 ITDLIVGLETDL
+13 IADLIVGLETDL
-25 IANIAAYLAAGRIEE
+25 IANIAAYLAAGKIEE

-63 ISEYAGKTPELLEL
+63 IAEYAGKTPELLEL

-96 MVQEGLIDKRATPSM
+96 MVQEGLIDRRATPSM
-111 SGNMLNSLKMLQKQ
+111 SSNMLNSLKMLQKQ

-164 LNKAAGK
+164 LNKATGK

-201 TGRNWTP
+201 NGRNWSP

-266 GYTTDLDGKRIKFYA
+266 GYTTDLDGKRIKFYS

-316 YDEKENAEQ
+316 YDEKENAKQ

-337 KVRASKRECTSLDT
+337 KVRASKRECTTLDT
-351 LGDKEGFGK
+351 LGDKEGFDK

-410 AEQEKIKQLE
+410 AEQEQIKL
-420 IDKFDNTVI
+420 IDVDNSAVNDI
-429 IDKYKSSKK
+429 IRSSGKGKSINKSDHYYENYGEVNINDGKAVSSELKK
-438 FKLSEEISPD
+438 FITEESQSPIEKCRVINKRGKMYTVYGDEYTVNTGLLGDEMDGSINIHNHVKGQSQYSFSKEDLVESIRDGSYISYACDEKYLYTMIIKNKTPAD
-448 LAKQSGVKIIK
+448 LAEQLYEEARLEV
-459 SETISETVNGK
+459 
-470 VTDAA
+470 D
-475 NKVIED
+475 D
-481 IKGLKGK
+481 IL
-488 ILSFSYGDAG
+488 F
-498 EGALASCN
+498 
-506 FNALTAQN
+506 
-514 SIVLDEAIFSNSDA
+514 
-528 LSKALSN
+528 
-535 DYVTGLSYETD
+535 
-546 NIESLIA
+546 
-553 HEIGHAAH
+553 H
-561 NVLALKKC
+561 N
-569 GFKYGEPLTILQAEI
+569 P
-584 FKEER
+584 
-589 EKIIEKVYEI
+589 
-599 AFSDE
+599 
-604 TVDEIFD
+604 
-611 ACRKQLGKMAENPSE
+611 E
-626 LISQSFGNYYYGTT
+626 LIPLGDEQHERIKRACEKLG
-640 KSPIAT
+640 IAY
-646 KIVKYFKKELKSDE
+646 KRSKLP

>member
-351 LGDKEGFGK
+351 LGDKEGFDK

-385 DRTAT
+385 TA
-390 PGYGRSQA
+390 P
-398 AKTTASYKAAVK
+398 
-410 AEQEKIKQLE
+410 L
-420 IDKFDNTVI
+420 
-429 IDKYKSSKK
+429 
-438 FKLSEEISPD
+438 LP
-448 LAKQSGVKIIK
+448 
-459 SETISETVNGK
+459 
-470 VTDAA
+470 VTDA
-475 NKVIED
+475 VRRQR
-481 IKGLKGK
+481 L
-488 ILSFSYGDAG
+488 
-498 EGALASCN
+498 
-506 FNALTAQN
+506 
-514 SIVLDEAIFSNSDA
+514 
-528 LSKALSN
+528 
-535 DYVTGLSYETD
+535 
-546 NIESLIA
+546 
-553 HEIGHAAH
+553 
-561 NVLALKKC
+561 
-569 GFKYGEPLTILQAEI
+569 LQAI
-584 FKEER
+584 RRRLRLRRIK
-589 EKIIEKVYEI
+589 
-599 AFSDE
+599 
-604 TVDEIFD
+604 
-611 ACRKQLGKMAENPSE
+611 
-626 LISQSFGNYYYGTT
+626 
-640 KSPIAT
+640 
-646 KIVKYFKKELKSDE
+646 

>member
-266 GYTTDLDGKRIKFYA
+266 DYTTDLDGKRIKFYS

-337 KVRASKRECTSLDT
+337 KVRASKRECTTLDT
-351 LGDKEGFGK
+351 LGDKEGFDK

-380 LAYKP
+380 LTYKP

-420 IDKFDNTVI
+420 IDKAEKD
-429 IDKYKSSKK
+429 
-438 FKLSEEISPD
+438 
-448 LAKQSGVKIIK
+448 AIIK
-459 SETISETVNGK
+459 EKENSFHSDLKNGNIKKEIDENHQKKHITGK
-470 VTDAA
+470 VWKQQVKQALD
-475 NKVIED
+475 D
-481 IKGLKGK
+481 IKKNP
-488 ILSFSYGDAG
+488 D
-498 EGALASCN
+498 
-506 FNALTAQN
+506 
-514 SIVLDEAIFSNSDA
+514 
-528 LSKALSN
+528 SKQKPKSRL
-535 DYVTGLSYETD
+535 LD
-546 NIESLIA
+546 NIDPQTIVDNYAGTGELEFRKNS
-553 HEIGHAAH
+553 
-561 NVLALKKC
+561 
-569 GFKYGEPLTILQAEI
+569 KYPDEFIELPFDVGVTFDKRLGRYVKTRTIQI
-584 FKEER
+584 K
-589 EKIIEKVYEI
+589 Y
-599 AFSDE
+599 SD
-604 TVDEIFD
+604 
-611 ACRKQLGKMAENPSE
+611 R
-626 LISQSFGNYYYGTT
+626 GTHVFPT
-640 KSPIAT
+640 KGRGD
-646 KIVKYFKKELKSDE
+646 K

>member
-63 ISEYAGKTPELLEL
+63 IAEYAGKTPELLEL

-96 MVQEGLIDKRATPSM
+96 MLQEGLIDRRATPSM

-164 LNKAAGK
+164 LNKATGK
-171 VVTGIEARQSAMRE
+171 VVTGIEARQNAMRE

-201 TGRNWTP
+201 NGRNWSP

-266 GYTTDLDGKRIKFYA
+266 GYTTDLDGKRIKFYS

-351 LGDKEGFGK
+351 LGDKEGFDK

-398 AKTTASYKAAVK
+398 AKTTAGYKRQLEVEKLKTELFDVDKCTDDVIMKLNGKLSDREARQWYLEQDRRIPEMIDKTLPLEEQAK
-410 AEQEKIKQLE
+410 QAFELRNKFRTQTRDLMKDQEKRKKLDRE
-420 IDKFDNTVI
+420 EPNKSFEELIDK
-429 IDKYKSSKK
+429 KMREK
-438 FKLSEEISPD
+438 KLSREEAYKD
-448 LAKQSGVKIIK
+448 IIK
-459 SETISETVNGK
+459 TASKTRKTVNEK
-470 VTDAA
+470 L
-475 NKVIED
+475 
-481 IKGLKGK
+481 GL
-488 ILSFSYGDAG
+488 
-498 EGALASCN
+498 E
-506 FNALTAQN
+506 
-514 SIVLDEAIFSNSDA
+514 
-528 LSKALSN
+528 
-535 DYVTGLSYETD
+535 
-546 NIESLIA
+546 
-553 HEIGHAAH
+553 
-561 NVLALKKC
+561 
-569 GFKYGEPLTILQAEI
+569 
-584 FKEER
+584 
-589 EKIIEKVYEI
+589 
-599 AFSDE
+599 
-604 TVDEIFD
+604 
-611 ACRKQLGKMAENPSE
+611 
-626 LISQSFGNYYYGTT
+626 
-640 KSPIAT
+640 
-646 KIVKYFKKELKSDE
+646 

>member
-25 IANIAAYLAAGRIEE
+25 IANIAAYLAAGKIEE

-63 ISEYAGKTPELLEL
+63 IAEYAGKTPELLEL

-96 MVQEGLIDKRATPSM
+96 MVQEGLIDRRATPSM

-201 TGRNWTP
+201 NGRNWTP

-236 LDLVE
+236 LDLIE

-266 GYTTDLDGKRIKFYA
+266 GYTTDLDGKRIRFYA
-281 WRSSSYGKPAGLL
+281 WRSSSYGKPAGIL

-325 YEKICNQRALER
+325 YDKICKQRELER
-337 KVRASKRECTSLDT
+337 RVRATKRECTSLDT
-351 LGDKEGFGK
+351 LGDKEGFDK

-371 LKSYCEKNG
+371 LKAYCQENG
-380 LAYKP
+380 LTYKP